1 VDYAAFLR
9 DVGQGHVP
17 ALALLH
23 GADAQLLDDALAAV
37 TAALFRDASELA
49 LGREV
54 LDGSEA
60 DADTVVRSAMT
71 LPFMSG
77 ARLVAVRRAQ
87 ALEAKGG
94 AALGAYAKDP
104 NPSTRLL
111 LLAEEPL
118 GASRERKTD
127 HWLLD
132 AIPAAAAVSLP
143 ARQGRQLEEWL
154 RARAAAEGITVGE
167 EAARTLVQWVG
178 DDSARLLGEVRKAA
192 LVGSASTREVGVREV
207 AAIVGEQRLSDVFEL
222 TRAVERRDAGQA
234 LRLLERLLVT
244 EEPMRLLGL
253 LTRGVR
259 SAWTVRDLH
268 TRGQSVDQIARSQR
282 LPIPVVEKLVAQ
294 AVAQSGPALVAKL
307 RRCWDVEWRL
317 KSSGAA
323 RAEMAALVTELCNV

>member
-1 VDYAAFLR
+1 MDYAAFLR
-9 DVGQGHVP
+9 DAGQGRVP

-37 TAALFRDASELA
+37 TAALFSDPSELA

-54 LDGSEA
+54 LDGREA

-71 LPFMSG
+71 LPFMTA

-94 AALGAYAKDP
+94 TALAVYARDP
-104 NPSTRLL
+104 NPATRLL

-127 HWLLD
+127 HWLLGV
-132 AIPAAAAVSLP
+132 IPSSAVVPLP
-143 ARQGRQLEEWL
+143 ARQGRQLEDWL
-154 RARAAAEGITVGE
+154 QARAAAEGISLGE

-178 DDSARLLGEVRKAA
+178 DDGARLLGEVRKAA
-192 LVGSASTREVGVREV
+192 LVGSASARTVGVREV
-207 AAIVGEQRLSDVFEL
+207 TAIVGEQRLSDVFEL

-259 SAWTVRDLH
+259 SAWTVGDLH
-268 TRGQSVDQIARSQR
+268 RRGQSVDQIARSQR
-282 LPIPVVEKLVAQ
+282 LPIPVVEKLVAR
-294 AVAQSGPALVAKL
+294 AAAQGAPALAAKL
-307 RRCWDVEWRL
+307 RRCWSVEWRL
-317 KSSGAA
+317 KSSGAV
-323 RAEMAALVTELCNV
+323 RAEMAALVTELCNG